1 MTNENE
7 LITRFLRL
15 PEVIHLIG
23 LSRSQIY
30 KMIEQGTF
38 PAPILL
44 SRRAVAWL
52 DRDIHQWMSLRAQR
66 FKKAA

>member
-7 LITRFLRL
+7 LTTRFLRL

-30 KMIEQGTF
+30 KMIKQGTF
-38 PAPILL
+38 PPPILL

-52 DRDIHQWMSLRAQR
+52 ERGIHQWMSLRVQR
-66 FKKAA
+66 SQRPA